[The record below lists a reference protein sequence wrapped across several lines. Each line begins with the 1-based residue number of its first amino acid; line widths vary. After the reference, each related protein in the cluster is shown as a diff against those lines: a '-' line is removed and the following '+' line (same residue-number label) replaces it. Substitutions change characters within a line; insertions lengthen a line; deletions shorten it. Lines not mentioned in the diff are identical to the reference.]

1 MRFVSESNRKWW
13 TLGAVAFGLFMI
25 MLDNTIVT
33 VALPTIKRDLRLGI
47 SELEW
52 IITAYTL
59 TFAAFILIGGKLAD
73 LLGRRLMFNVGLGIF
88 TISSL
93 VCGLAGNVNLL
104 IGARAVQGVGAAIM
118 IPSTL
123 SIVAAAF
130 PPRQRGTAIGV
141 WAGTAGMALAIGPLL
156 GGILTQQLSWH
167 WIFFVNIP
175 VGALA
180 IVVSRIVIPESRDTS
195 QRQSLDLPG
204 LLASGASLFALTYA
218 LIEGDSKGW
227 TSPLIVGLFLL
238 AGVAMIAFI
247 ALELNGRLGVSSV
260 LATAVGGFSLTW
272 ALIEGGG
279 QGRFSLNLGK
289 TRLFDVGLGWSSS
302 FIVGLLALAG
312 VVFLVVAAIELFRL
326 EGVRRLPVVRR
337 LTRSGA
343 HAASPRHERVPM
355 LELSL
360 FRIGNF
366 VGSILVAL
374 LVSLAMFGVFFF
386 MSLYIQNIL
395 GYSPTRAGASFLP
408 MTVLVILVAPFAG
421 RFSDRIGSRW
431 LMATGMALVAI
442 SLYLFSRVGLH
453 TTYPE
458 LLPAMIIGGI
468 GMPMA
473 MAPTT
478 AAAMATVPVD
488 KAGVGAGVLNS
499 FRQVGGSLGIAL
511 LGAVMASRSSS
522 FASTAKAAYHAKVH
536 KAAELGIHLP
546 TPTAQQKQTIAQ
558 EAFVHGLHSALLVS
572 AVIALGAVVV
582 GATLVRKR
590 HHEHAEEPKL
600 AVESA

>member
-1 MRFVSESNRKWW
+1 MRFVSELNRKWW

-33 VALPTIKRDLRLGI
+33 VALPTIKRDLHIGI

-52 IITAYTL
+52 IVTAYTL

-88 TISSL
+88 TASSL
-93 VCGLAGNVNLL
+93 VCGLASHVELL
-104 IGARAVQGVGAAIM
+104 LGARAVQGVGAAIM

-123 SIVAAAF
+123 SIVAAVF
-130 PPRQRGTAIGV
+130 PPRQRGTAIGI

-156 GGILTQQLSWH
+156 GGVLTQYLSWH

-195 QRQSLDLPG
+195 HEQGLDLPG
-204 LLASGASLFALTYA
+204 LLTSGASLFALTYA
-218 LIEGDSKGW
+218 LIEGNSRGW
-227 TSPLIVGLFLL
+227 SSPLIISLFVI
-238 AGVAMIAFI
+238 AGVLMLGFVL
-247 ALELNGRLGVSSV
+247 LELHQRL
-260 LATAVGGFSLTW
+260 
-272 ALIEGGG
+272 
-279 QGRFSLNLGK
+279 
-289 TRLFDVGLGWSSS
+289 
-302 FIVGLLALAG
+302 
-312 VVFLVVAAIELFRL
+312 
-326 EGVRRLPVVRR
+326 
-337 LTRSGA
+337 
-343 HAASPRHERVPM
+343 PM

-366 VGSILVAL
+366 VGSALVAL

-386 MSLYIQNIL
+386 MSLYVQNII
-395 GYSPTRAGASFLP
+395 GYSPTRAGVSFLP

-431 LMATGMALVAI
+431 LMSTGMALVAT

-468 GMPMA
+468 GMPLA
-473 MAPTT
+473 NAPTT

-511 LGAVMASRSSS
+511 LGAVMASRSTS
-522 FASTAKAAYHAKVH
+522 FASKAEATYHAKVQAV
-536 KAAELGIHLP
+536 AAIGVHLP
-546 TPTAQQKQTIAQ
+546 APTAQQKQTIAQ
-558 EAFVHGLHSALLVS
+558 EAYVHGLHSALLVS

-582 GATLVRKR
+582 GAVLVRKR
-590 HHEHAEEPKL
+590 HHEHAEEPQL

>member
-1 MRFVSESNRKWW
+1 MRFVSELNRKWW

-33 VALPTIKRDLRLGI
+33 VALPTIRRELHIGL

-52 IITAYTL
+52 IVTAYTL

-73 LLGRRLMFNVGLGIF
+73 LLGRRRMFNVGLGIF
-88 TISSL
+88 TVSSL
-93 VCGLAGNVNLL
+93 VCGLAGSVELL
-104 IGARAVQGVGAAIM
+104 MAARSIQGVGAAIM

-123 SIVAAAF
+123 SIVAATF

-156 GGILTQQLSWH
+156 GGVITQHLGWH
-167 WIFFVNIP
+167 WIFFVNVP

-180 IVVSRIVIPESRDTS
+180 IVVSRFVIPESRDTS
-195 QRQSLDLPG
+195 HEQGLDLPG
-204 LLASGASLFALTYA
+204 LLSSGLSLFALTFA
-218 LIEGDSKGW
+218 LIEGNDRGW
-227 TSPLIVGLFLL
+227 SSPLIISLFVL
-238 AGVAMIAFI
+238 AAVLMLVFVL
-247 ALELNGRLGVSSV
+247 LELHQRL
-260 LATAVGGFSLTW
+260 
-272 ALIEGGG
+272 
-279 QGRFSLNLGK
+279 
-289 TRLFDVGLGWSSS
+289 
-302 FIVGLLALAG
+302 
-312 VVFLVVAAIELFRL
+312 
-326 EGVRRLPVVRR
+326 
-337 LTRSGA
+337 
-343 HAASPRHERVPM
+343 PM

-360 FRIGNF
+360 FKIGNF
-366 VGSILVAL
+366 VGSSLVAL

-431 LMATGMALVAI
+431 LMATGMFLVAI

-453 TTYPE
+453 TTYLE

-473 MAPTT
+473 NAPST

-488 KAGVGAGVLNS
+488 KAGVGSAVLNS

-511 LGAVMASRSSS
+511 LGAVVAARSSS
-522 FASTAKAAYHAKVH
+522 FVDKAQTAYQLKVH
-536 KAAELGIHLP
+536 RAAALGIHLP
-546 TPTAQQKQTIAQ
+546 KPTTAQQQAVAQ
-558 EAFVHGLHSALLVS
+558 DAFVHGLHSALLVS
-572 AVIALGAVVV
+572 AAIALGAVVV

-590 HHEHAEEPKL
+590 HHERAEELKPASEL
-600 AVESA
+600 A